1 MRGAHHDGD
10 AARAQH
16 VLDRVGD
23 LRRQLLLDLQALGVE
38 LDHPRDLGDAD
49 NIVERQLTLRDQAA
63 IDRQEMSGINKKIHA
78 FGGEAML
85 FDHISEGKTVNSV
98 IKSLD
103 ISIGGFYK
111 WIEKD
116 AKRGELLARARTRGG
131 RSLAEQTLEIA
142 DAATP
147 QDAQVAKLR
156 VDTRRWLASQQAPD
170 EYGDKQQPLVN
181 IDLGSMALDALR
193 KRSVVSLDDSA

>member
-1 MRGAHHDGD
+1 MAKPKKS
-10 AARAQH
+10 ANT
-16 VLDRVGD
+16 LS
-23 LRRQLLLDLQALGVE
+23 E
-38 LDHPRDLGDAD
+38 LAD
-49 NIVERQLTLRDQAA
+49 NIAERQLTLRDQAA
-63 IDRQEMSGINKKIHA
+63 IERKEMSSINKKIHA

-131 RSLAEQTLEIA
+131 RSLAEQTIEIA
-142 DAATP
+142 DSASP
-147 QDAQVAKLR
+147 QEAQVAKLR
-156 VDTRRWLASQQAPD
+156 VDTRRWLASKQAPD
-170 EYGDKQQPLVN
+170 EYGDKQQPLVS

-193 KRSVVSLDDSA
+193 KRSITIE

>member
-1 MRGAHHDGD
+1 MAT
-10 AARAQH
+10 AKKSAKT
-16 VLDRVGD
+16 LS
-23 LRRQLLLDLQALGVE
+23 E
-38 LDHPRDLGDAD
+38 LAD
-49 NIVERQLTLRDQAA
+49 NIVERQLTLKDQAA
-63 IDRQEMSGINKKIHA
+63 IERKEMSGINKKIHA

-85 FDHISEGKTVNSV
+85 FDHISQGKTIDSV
-98 IKSLD
+98 IKSMD

-142 DAATP
+142 DSASP
-147 QDAQVAKLR
+147 QEAQVAKLR
-156 VDTRRWLASQQAPD
+156 VDTRRWLASKQAPD
-170 EYGDKQQPLVN
+170 EYGDKQQPLVS

-193 KRSVVSLDDSA
+193 KRSITIE

>member
-1 MRGAHHDGD
+1 MAK
-10 AARAQH
+10 AQTMS
-16 VLDRVGD
+16 
-23 LRRQLLLDLQALGVE
+23 E
-38 LDHPRDLGDAD
+38 LAD
-49 NIVERQLTLRDQAA
+49 NIAARQMNQKELANIERK
-63 IDRQEMSGINKKIHA
+63 EMSGINKKIHA

-142 DAATP
+142 DSASP
-147 QDAQVAKLR
+147 QEAQVAKLR
-156 VDTRRWLASQQAPD
+156 VDTRRWLASKMNE
-170 EYGDKQQPLVN
+170 EYSDKQQPLVN

-193 KRSVVSLDDSA
+193 KRSLDMRTED